1 MYRDVMRPDMSR
13 GDLETRILTKI
24 AQGSKTFYALT
35 VKHKVGSNDG
45 VLAALERLTD
55 NGYIEKGPTGSRRS
69 QPYYLKEDGF
79 DVVLRYL
86 EYIDDFD
93 TFAKTSGRHFPLV
106 FNHWDSLAENG
117 LREWVITTMREQ
129 VKKIDAVVMSQL
141 IAGDRSRY
149 SHEEFVNDLT
159 NRIYGPWPVVG
170 DWSAFVM
177 EVPIDRIRAFL
188 MGNPEVMRTRQLE
201 CEKLNITIEA
211 LKRGN
216 ISYQKMVLNDD

>member
-1 MYRDVMRPDMSR
+1 MYEDVGITDMSDV
-13 GDLETRILTKI
+13 DLEMRILTNI
-24 AQGSKTFYALT
+24 AQGSNTFYALT
-35 VKHKVGSNDG
+35 VKHRVGSNDG
-45 VLAALERLTD
+45 VLAALKRLTERE
-55 NGYIEKGPTGSRRS
+55 GIEKGPTGSRRS

-79 DVVLRYL
+79 DMVLRYL

-93 TFAKTSGRHFPLV
+93 IFAKTSGGHFPLV
-106 FNHWDSLAENG
+106 FNYWDSLIENG
-117 LREWVITTMREQ
+117 LREWIIRTMREQ
-129 VKKIDAVVMSQL
+129 VKKIDAIVMSQL

-149 SHEEFVNDLT
+149 SHDEFVNDLY
-159 NRIYGPWPVVG
+159 NRIYGPWPVFG

-188 MGNPEVMRTRQLE
+188 RGNPEVMRTRQLE

-216 ISYQKMVLNDD
+216 ILYQKMVLNDD